1 MPQSKKSK
9 STRTKSRPN
18 KQEILKKP
26 DHKIKRKDVEPA
38 DRDLSIEELDKA
50 VGGIVEAGCA
60 GSRGCRS
67 CRGCRC

>member
-9 STRTKSRPN
+9 STRTQSRPN

-26 DHKIKRKDVEPA
+26 DRKMKRKGAEPA
-38 DRDLSIEELDKA
+38 DGDLSIEELDKA
-50 VGGIVEAGCA
+50 VGGIVEAGC
-60 GSRGCRS
+60 RGCQG

>member
-1 MPQSKKSK
+1 MPQNKKSK

-26 DHKIKRKDVEPA
+26 DRKMKRKDVEPA
-38 DRDLSIEELDKA
+38 DGDLSIEELDKA
-50 VGGIVEAGCA
+50 VGGIVGGC
-60 GSRGCRS
+60 RGCQG

>member
-26 DHKIKRKDVEPA
+26 DRKIKRKDVEPA
-38 DRDLSIEELDKA
+38 DGDLYLEELDKV
-50 VGGIVEAGCA
+50 VGGG
-60 GSRGCRS
+60 
-67 CRGCRC
+67 CRGCNQCRVG

>member
-1 MPQSKKSK
+1 MPQSKKPK

-26 DHKIKRKDVEPA
+26 DRKMKRKDVEPA
-38 DRDLSIEELDKA
+38 DGDLSIDELDKA
-50 VGGIVEAGCA
+50 VGGIVEAGYRAC
-60 GSRGCRS
+60 RGCQG